1 MKSAR
6 EGYKMTEL
14 GEIPKDWS
22 IKTINDLIKENIIID
37 VMDGNHGEI
46 HPKASEYVD
55 IGIPFIMANNLKNGK
70 LDIEGCKFISY
81 EQAKRL
87 RKGFSV
93 EGDVLLTH
101 KGTLG
106 ETAIVPKLRDEYIM
120 LTPQVTYYRVSNN
133 NVLINRYLKVYFDSK
148 KYQDKLKSFGSQS
161 TRDYVGITE
170 QRKLS
175 IILPTIEEQE
185 KIASIISTV
194 DEQIDNVDALIEKN
208 KELKKGLMQ
217 TLLTKGI
224 GHTKFKTTEIGEIP
238 EEWEVVKFKEITDI
252 LRCGVASTPTYV
264 ENGIPFLSA
273 QNVNNEKLSLHKY
286 NFISEDYHKQLTKND
301 KPQKG
306 DILYSRVG
314 ANYGIAAV
322 VDIDFE
328 FSVYVSL
335 TLIRMK
341 NEYDSK
347 FYKYLLNST
356 VIRKQADIGVFQ
368 GGGVPNLNVKVVEKF
383 NVVVP
388 PKYEQ
393 IKIASILSEVDRK
406 IDEYENKKQKLE
418 ELKKGLMQQLLTGM
432 IRVTV

>member
-1 MKSAR
+1 K
-6 EGYKMTEL
+6 
-14 GEIPKDWS
+14 
-22 IKTINDLIKENIIID
+22 
-37 VMDGNHGEI
+37 
-46 HPKASEYVD
+46 
-55 IGIPFIMANNLKNGK
+55 
-70 LDIEGCKFISY
+70 
-81 EQAKRL
+81 
-87 RKGFSV
+87 
-93 EGDVLLTH
+93 
-101 KGTLG
+101 
-106 ETAIVPKLRDEYIM
+106 
-120 LTPQVTYYRVSNN
+120 
-133 NVLINRYLKVYFDSK
+133 
-148 KYQDKLKSFGSQS
+148 
-161 TRDYVGITE
+161 
-170 QRKLS
+170 
-175 IILPTIEEQE
+175 
-185 KIASIISTV
+185 
-194 DEQIDNVDALIEKN
+194 
-208 KELKKGLMQ
+208 
-217 TLLTKGI
+217 
-224 GHTKFKTTEIGEIP
+224 TEIGEIP

>member
-1 MKSAR
+1 MNKVR
-6 EGYKMTEL
+6 EGYKEYEFGVIPNDWQVKKLGDIFNDLKGGSTPSRLIDRYYTGDIPWITSGELKYKTIYNTLESITEEAVKDTNL
-14 GEIPKDWS
+14 KLYPEGTFFIAITGLEAEGTRGSCAITGVPATTNQSCLAFQPKEGFSNLYLYHWYRLYGNYIGLKYTQGTKQQSLNNKIVGKLEIP
-22 IKTINDLIKENIIID
+22 
-37 VMDGNHGEI
+37 
-46 HPKASEYVD
+46 
-55 IGIPFIMANNLKNGK
+55 
-70 LDIEGCKFISY
+70 
-81 EQAKRL
+81 
-87 RKGFSV
+87 
-93 EGDVLLTH
+93 
-101 KGTLG
+101 
-106 ETAIVPKLRDEYIM
+106 VPKL
-120 LTPQVTYYRVSNN
+120 
-133 NVLINRYLKVYFDSK
+133 
-148 KYQDKLKSFGSQS
+148 
-161 TRDYVGITE
+161 
-170 QRKLS
+170 
-175 IILPTIEEQE
+175 EEQE
-185 KIASIISTV
+185 KIASILSTV